1 MSAPHGPG
9 PEEGRG
15 VAARLVYDPNIATV
29 SEETFNELIAIMR
42 ITVTII
48 DGGERQLF
56 NQPLFSGLATC
67 KPGPHFGDLAPL
79 CCHHFGRE
87 AAHGGIAA
95 IFQFDFSHRD
105 RAFMMGNHRAH
116 KIGVGIA
123 REGYVHIAVHLG
135 IRGPVGPRSG
145 RLVSPA

>member
-87 AAHGGIAA
+87 AAHGVVRCAQHVA
-95 IFQFDFSHRD
+95 
-105 RAFMMGNHRAH
+105 
-116 KIGVGIA
+116 VGA
-123 REGYVHIAVHLG
+123 PGR
-135 IRGPVGPRSG
+135 
-145 RLVSPA
+145 RLVHVRFVSRVDLKDGHGRTLGDGVRRFTLRPVCAVTISGGDRQ